1 MPLLEILLVII
12 VVGFLLWLVDTYIP
26 MRASIK
32 RILEA
37 VVIIVL
43 VLWLLQVFG
52 FLPVL
57 TSARI
62 GR

>member
-1 MPLLEILLVII
+1 
-12 VVGFLLWLVDTYIP
+12 